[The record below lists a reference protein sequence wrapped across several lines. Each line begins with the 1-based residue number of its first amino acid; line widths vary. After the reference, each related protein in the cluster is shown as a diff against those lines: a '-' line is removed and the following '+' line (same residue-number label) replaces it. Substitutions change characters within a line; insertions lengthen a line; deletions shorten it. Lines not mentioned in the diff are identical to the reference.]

1 MRVAHHRSSRPTSRT
16 SSRTTPHASPARPL
30 ALDLVR
36 PSEAFGA
43 ALPDRAT
50 DPASLLWAW
59 RRMTLVA
66 LATVAALAVLLA
78 ASAPALAR

>member
-1 MRVAHHRSSRPTSRT
+1 MRVAHHRSPRTTSRPSSRPT
-16 SSRTTPHASPARPL
+16 AGRPL

-36 PSEAFGA
+36 PSEAFA
-43 ALPDRAT
+43 VAVPDRAT
-50 DPASLLWAW
+50 DPASWLWVW